1 MVVKEGT
8 VPLSGNPFNSLQ
20 YLQLFSRTFFLIS
33 KLLLPSNVLQAFV
46 RLFFPSLSQFTA
58 NAHII
63 RLMNVML
70 TVRSVFRQF
79 EVNCT
84 EVFGSYDL
92 FVFLDFISLWFI
104 INCEMRY

>member
-1 MVVKEGT
+1 MLYKHLFVC
-8 VPLSGNPFNSLQ
+8 SSLL
-20 YLQLFSRTFFLIS
+20 YL
-33 KLLLPSNVLQAFV
+33 N
-46 RLFFPSLSQFTA
+46 FPS

-79 EVNCT
+79 DVNCT
-84 EVFGSYDL
+84 EVFGSYDS
-92 FVFLDFISLWFI
+92 FVFLDFICLWFI